1 MGQVSFPESDIQFV
15 ARMLISHREGD
26 QINGADARRLQELAD
41 FGHSGGHQTTP
52 TLPEER
58 RDGSQLPDTSGIGDV
73 VRG

>member
-1 MGQVSFPESDIQFV
+1 MSYPENDVQFL
-15 ARMLISHREGD
+15 ARMLIQHREGD
-26 QINGADARRLQELAD
+26 QFAAEDARRLQALAD

-58 RDGSQLPDTSGIGDV
+58 RSASQLPTEAGTRDV